1 VNTRYVPTQALCN
14 TPQSSTTPCCKA
26 DFNKANGINVQDI
39 YDFLNAWLAQDP
51 SADYVNNGAG
61 APTQASVNA
70 FISAWFA
77 GGCS

>member
-1 VNTRYVPTQALCN
+1 
-14 TPQSSTTPCCKA
+14 
-26 DFNKANGINVQDI
+26 VQDI

-61 APTQASVNA
+61 APTQPSVNA